1 VRIATEH
8 DRQAWADLAVL
19 CVLAIIS
26 DFSYAGL
33 TPLVV
38 GYESLLHFD
47 LQTSGWVA
55 TAEGIGFTAGALL
68 VAVLG
73 RSFSPTRRRIAGVLL
88 VLALAQLLS
97 AVTTSAWPLATWRL
111 LSGTAAGLTYAMGL
125 SSIAMNRHPDRGFA
139 LYFGAMFVA
148 GLIALILIPALLQ
161 WGGLRVFYLTYAI
174 AVALCVVLVRRY
186 PDQSVGPMLA
196 LPSSPSHQRN
206 DPRGHALL
214 LAGLFLNF
222 VFNGGLW
229 VLAEHFGLEIKGTNA
244 ESIGALLAG
253 TMLFALAGTGVA
265 TLVAHRWSHLI
276 SIVVGNLGLVL
287 SVCIMTQWLTV
298 VGLMI
303 AMALLN
309 MAVTILTPATL
320 SALAAKNSNGA
331 QWGNLA
337 SQAGYSVGPAAAAA
351 ITAESGMN
359 GLVVFSVI
367 GFLISITLSWLAFAR
382 PRANGPATLA

>member
-1 VRIATEH
+1 MIATER
-8 DRQAWADLAVL
+8 DRRAWADLAVL
-19 CVLAIIS
+19 CILAVVS

-38 GYESLLHFD
+38 GYEGLLHFD
-47 LQTSGWVA
+47 LQISGLLA
-55 TAEGIGFTAGALL
+55 TAEGVGFTAGALL

-73 RSFSPTRRRIAGVLL
+73 RSFSPTRGRIASVLM

-125 SSIAMNRHPDRGFA
+125 SSIAMNPRPDRGFA

-148 GLIALILIPALLQ
+148 GLIALVSIPALLQ
-161 WGGLRVFYLTYAI
+161 WSGLRGFYLTYGVVI
-174 AVALCVVLVRRY
+174 ALCVVLMRRY
-186 PDQSVGPMLA
+186 PDHPVDPTLA
-196 LPSSPSHQRN
+196 ITSAPSHQRS
-206 DPRGHALL
+206 DPMGHALL
-214 LAGLFLNF
+214 LAALFLNF
-222 VFNGGLW
+222 VFNGGIW

-276 SIVVGNLGLVL
+276 SIVVSNLGLVI
-287 SVCIMTQWLTV
+287 SVCIMTQWRTV
-298 VGLMI
+298 AGLMV

-337 SQAGYSVGPAAAAA
+337 SQAGYSVGPAATAA

-359 GLVVFSVI
+359 GLVAFSVI
-367 GFLISITLSWLAFAR
+367 GFLISIALSWLAFAR
-382 PRANGPATLA
+382 PRAMGPATRA